1 MGTDHGWSGHS
12 FILGGQVN
20 GGRILGEYP
29 TNLMKNSPLNI
40 GRGRLIPTTPWD
52 AVWNGVIGWLGVK
65 DDEGLDYILPNRNSF
80 PDNILF
86 DADDLY
92 SPEIDTES
100 ICENEGEIVTC
111 IPGDMPPSLN
121 DDDTIQNDNDNGN
134 GNDAESSSRSNEKN
148 GAVTATI
155 SILVISIITGVC
167 AYLYNRRTGRLSE
180 WAHILIAQVTTPRF
194 KLIDDDSVSDNK
206 TLNQSFETV
215 DIITLLHK
223 KNGDGVEI
231 ANDEVI
237 FRS

>member
-12 FILGGQVN
+12 FIVGGQVN

-29 TNLMKNSPLNI
+29 TNLMKSSPLNI
-40 GRGRLIPTTPWD
+40 GRGRLIPTMPWD
-52 AVWNGVIGWLGVK
+52 AVWNGVIGWFGVK
-65 DDEGLDYILPNRNSF
+65 DDESLDYILPNRNAF
-80 PDNILF
+80 PDSFLF
-86 DADDLY
+86 DANDLY
-92 SPEIDTES
+92 SPEIDKER

-111 IPGDMPPSLN
+111 IPGDIPSSLN
-121 DDDTIQNDNDNGN
+121 DDDTTDTIEFEGEND
-134 GNDAESSSRSNEKN
+134 NDAESSTRSKKN
-148 GAVTATI
+148 GPVTAAI
-155 SILVISIITGVC
+155 LILVISIIAGVC
-167 AYLYNRRTGRLSE
+167 AYFYNRRTGKLSE

-194 KLIDDDSVSDNK
+194 KLMDDDSGSDTG